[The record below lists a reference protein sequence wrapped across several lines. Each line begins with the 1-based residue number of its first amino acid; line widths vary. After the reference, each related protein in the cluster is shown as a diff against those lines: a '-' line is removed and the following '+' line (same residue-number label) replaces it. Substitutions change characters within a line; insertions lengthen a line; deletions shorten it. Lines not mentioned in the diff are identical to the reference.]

1 MEVVAGKVILW
12 KDFSLLLHL
21 IWKTWKIEVM
31 NKSTTYIFVSVV
43 QPLTEALTFS
53 LISVGN

>member
-1 MEVVAGKVILW
+1 MEVVAGKVILR